1 MITYVPVSIGEL
13 LDKLSILEIKTKK
26 ITDLN
31 KLKNVIIEYTTLK
44 TISDELK
51 LSNDVLDLYTKLCDI
66 NNELWDIE
74 VAKRRCEKYQKF
86 DDEFIQLARNVYIK
100 NDNRADIKK
109 LINILSDS
117 YIVEEK
123 QHT

>member
-1 MITYVPVSIGEL
+1 MITFVPVSIGEL

-26 ITDLN
+26 ITDIS

-44 TISDELK
+44 TIVDELK
-51 LSNDVLDLYTKLCDI
+51 LPNEVTDLYTKLYDV

-74 VAKRRCEKYQKF
+74 IGKRRCEKYQQF

-100 NDNRADIKK
+100 NDNRAEIKK
-109 LINILSDS
+109 LINILTDS
-117 YIVEEK
+117 YIIEEK